1 MADPGSGDSRGT
13 NADLAALPPDIAKQ
27 SISDVTVILPYDAA
41 LAAIAQLTQ
50 RGRRLESWEGWM
62 RLRDG
67 SRTKSLTHGGTFALS
82 RDPAR
87 AAEAATSAIQKAQA
101 YWQRNPEYPGA
112 TLYFALTFGGA

>member
-1 MADPGSGDSRGT
+1 MADPGGGDSRGT

-41 LAAIAQLTQ
+41 LAAIAHLTQ
-50 RGRRLESWEGWM
+50 HGRRLEGWEGWL

-87 AAEAATSAIQKAQA
+87 AAEAATSGIQKAQS

-112 TLYFALTFGGA
+112 TLYYALAFGSA